1 MKGSNT
7 MYAEVLIEYK
17 VKSLDRSFT
26 YIIPDDLKSII
37 KVGMK
42 VCVPFGQSNKLING
56 FVTKI
61 TSEGL
66 GTNLK
71 SIVSINDRELVLNE
85 ELMELGKYLADKTLS
100 TLISAY
106 QTMFPSS
113 LKIKTKKSNYQKYIT
128 YLKPRVPKEFL
139 KSYIEEVKG
148 TKQKQLLEDILVA
161 GRIQKK
167 MYNPSTIKSLIDK
180 GIIEEEN
187 VPTYRI
193 DKEDQK
199 KDDNIKLSI
208 DQQNAVDEILE
219 NKNTSKTYLLH
230 GVTGSGKTEV
240 YMHLIKR
247 LVESGNSAI
256 MLVPEITLTM
266 QIVNNFYSRFG
277 SDVAILHSGLSDGE
291 KYDEYLKVLR
301 GDAHIIVGTRSA
313 IFAPTKNLGII
324 IIDEEHSESYKQDN
338 SPRYNA
344 IDIAKWRC
352 EYNNIPLVLGSATPR
367 YETYARALKGVY
379 SLLTLPKRIGD
390 IDLPK
395 VHIIDMQVEAKNRS
409 MILSRPLKSM
419 IQDRLDKGEQSI
431 ILLNRRGFGTLVMC
445 PMCGYTFK
453 CPNCDITLTYHK
465 SSNSLR
471 CHYCGYFMEKPLVCP
486 ECKAGEIK
494 DTGLGTEKL
503 EETLRNMYPSA
514 RIVRMDA
521 DTTSRKGSHEKII
534 SDFKDEKY
542 DILLGTQMISKGL
555 DFPKVTLVG
564 VISADASL
572 NIPDFRSGERTY
584 ALLNQ
589 VAGRAGRSGLESDV
603 VIQTYNPDNFT
614 IKMLEVGSFI
624 KNYQYEMSIRK
635 KLKYPPYYYLIG
647 VKICSRVYE
656 DASIEA
662 SKVGNY
668 IKRNVKDETI
678 ILGPTTAGVF
688 KINNVYRFQIVIKYR
703 FDENIKSILK
713 EIDEMYI
720 NHKTVYIE
728 IDVDP
733 YYI

>member
-1 MKGSNT
+1 

-26 YIIPDDLKSII
+26 YIVPEHLRDVI
-37 KVGMK
+37 KIGMK
-42 VCVPFGQSNKLING
+42 VSVPFGQGDLLING

-61 TSEGL
+61 KYDDTL
-66 GTNLK
+66 GNLK
-71 SIVSINDRELVLNE
+71 SIVSVNDPELILNE

-106 QTMFPSS
+106 QTMLPSS
-113 LKIKTKKSNYQKYIT
+113 LKIKTNKANYQKFIT
-128 YLKPRVPKEFL
+128 YLKPCVPKEFL

-148 TKQKQLLEDILVA
+148 VKQKQLLEDILVA
-161 GRIQKK
+161 GRVLKK
-167 MYNPSTIKSLIDK
+167 QYGSSSVKSLIDK

-187 VPTYRI
+187 VYTYRI
-193 DKEDQK
+193 DKEDK
-199 KDDNIKLSI
+199 KVKDNITLSV
-208 DQQNAVDEILE
+208 DQQNAVDEIIS
-219 NKNTSKTYLLH
+219 NKNVAETYLLH

-240 YMHLIKR
+240 YMHLIRKIID
-247 LVESGNSAI
+247 EGKCAI
-256 MLVPEITLTM
+256 MLVPEITLTT

-277 SDVAILHSGLSDGE
+277 SDVAILHSGLSQGE

-313 IFAPTKNLGII
+313 IFAPTPNLGII

-344 IDIAKWRC
+344 IDIAKWRS
-352 EYNNIPLVLGSATPR
+352 EYHKIPLVLGSATPTF
-367 YETYARALKGVY
+367 ETYARALKGVY
-379 SLLTLPKRIGD
+379 KLLTLPKRIGD
-390 IDLPK
+390 AKLPK
-395 VHIIDMQVEAKNRS
+395 VSIVDMAEEARNRS
-409 MILSRPLKSM
+409 MILSRPLKGL
-419 IQDRLDKGEQSI
+419 IQDRLDKKEQSI
-431 ILLNRRGFGTLVMC
+431 LLLNRRGFGTLVMC
-445 PMCGYTFK
+445 SSCGHAFK

-471 CHYCGYFMEKPLVCP
+471 CHYCGYFMQKPVKCP
-486 ECKAGEIK
+486 ECGEGEIK
-494 DTGLGTEKL
+494 DSGLGTERL
-503 EETLRNMYPSA
+503 EEELKKLYPTA

-521 DTTSRKGSHEKII
+521 DTTSKKGSHEKII
-534 SDFKDEKY
+534 ADFRDEKY

-564 VISADASL
+564 VISADANL
-572 NIPDFRSGERTY
+572 NIPDFRSGERTF

-589 VAGRAGRSGLESDV
+589 VAGRAGRSGLDSEV

-614 IKMLEVGSFI
+614 IKMVEMGTFL

-668 IKRNVKDETI
+668 IRSNVGEETI

-688 KINNVYRFQIVIKYR
+688 RINNVYRFQIVIKYR
-703 FDENIKSILK
+703 FDEKIKGVLK
-713 EIDEMYI
+713 EVDNMYI

-728 IDVDP
+728 VDVDP